1 MVIYDLDTLHS
12 ILYVRPVSAL
22 QDHDFVDLAK
32 TVDPHIEATGS
43 LAGLIIEISGFPGWE
58 DLAAMT
64 AHFRFVRDH
73 HQRIKKVAVLTNSLL
88 GNLAERLASHFVSA
102 EIKRFSIGQNEA
114 ARQWILDHPSGRD
127 ISAAR

>member
-1 MVIYDLDTLHS
+1 MVIYDLDALHS

-22 QDHDFVDLAK
+22 QGHDFVDLAK
-32 TVDPHIEATGS
+32 SVDPHIEATGS

-73 HQRIKKVAVLTNSLL
+73 HRRIKKIAILTDSLL
-88 GNLAERLASHFVSA
+88 GSLAERLASHFVSA
-102 EIKRFSIGQNEA
+102 DIRRFPARANDA
-114 ARQWILDHPSGRD
+114 ARQWILAVS
-127 ISAAR
+127 